1 MRSVELEYLFVFVA
15 VFLNFEFRKRLLKAD
30 NRMTSV
36 KVETSTGETFVVS
49 VSGNETF
56 ATLQKRIED
65 ETGMAVRDQS
75 FHAS

>member
-1 MRSVELEYLFVFVA
+1 
-15 VFLNFEFRKRLLKAD
+15 
-30 NRMTSV
+30 MTSV

>member
-1 MRSVELEYLFVFVA
+1 MFVA
-15 VFLNFEFRKRLLKAD
+15 IFLNFDFRKRLLKAD
-30 NRMTSV
+30 NRMTSLKV
-36 KVETSTGETFVVS
+36 KTSTGETFVVS